1 MNVTDQSMGEN
12 SLQTRFVTSGIDENG
27 KPYDIKH
34 SLFLEFDNKDS
45 DKIKRGVEYL
55 ESGEFDYTHGR
66 SGENGKPHLPR
77 RFFGPRKRRLT
88 FSRPWIISSTQTR

>member
-12 SLQTRFVTSGIDENG
+12 SLQTRFVTSGIDKDG

-55 ESGEFDYTHGR
+55 ESGESHCARGQG
-66 SGENGKPHLPR
+66 GEEENRILLSVSPMKGQR
-77 RFFGPRKRRLT
+77 QLT
-88 FSRPWIISSTQTR
+88 FS